1 MKRKQV
7 MKKGIYS
14 YFLISSECCLEDYF
28 LNQTCYFC
36 LNKIDPE
43 FYNDLFNLF
52 GICNSTEEMKRNLRF
67 IFQRRDYISDSS
79 DYSLEF
85 LLYR

>member
-1 MKRKQV
+1 
-7 MKKGIYS
+7 MKKGIYN
-14 YFLISSECCLEDYF
+14 YFLINSDCCLEDYF
-28 LNQTCYFC
+28 LNQACYFC